1 MEMKQNQNPR
11 AMPCLL
17 GLVFAGRLVGGE
29 DEESP
34 FQCLNKSDV
43 FKIKG
48 LMPLVYFK
56 NMLPEKFSN

>member
-1 MEMKQNQNPR
+1 
-11 AMPCLL
+11 MPCLL